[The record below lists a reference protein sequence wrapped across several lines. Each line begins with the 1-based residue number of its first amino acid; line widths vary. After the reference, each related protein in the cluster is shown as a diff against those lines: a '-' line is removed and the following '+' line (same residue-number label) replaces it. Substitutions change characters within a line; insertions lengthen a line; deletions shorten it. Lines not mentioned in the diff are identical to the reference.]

1 MGDRVSLRVLAE
13 FFCDRRELITSQ
25 WMERVRQERKIPSSN
40 DVPREELMDHLPSLF
55 DHLTDQ
61 LRAADPQKDGEKAA
75 RDAQKHG
82 EDRWEQQYRLDEL
95 LREISVLRLVFM
107 RHLVDFQ
114 AEHPA
119 FVQETE
125 WEAQRIIHSYFDKM
139 ATDSTSQFVARQ
151 QEQLQAA
158 IQSLAEANAKVEEF
172 NDRLLDQDE
181 RRLLTLRT
189 ISHEVRNHLNAITV
203 VVTILAKEPN
213 PAISHEY
220 LETLSRNL
228 LDITSLTNELLDFAG
243 LLSGAERAEFERCDP
258 ALVHDELILFF
269 NEMART
275 KGLSFSSTIDPGIG
289 QIVTD
294 RHKLHRVAMNLVTN
308 AIKYTAAGEVSIAFL
323 PGNEGNWAIEVSDTG
338 PGVSPEERERIFEE
352 FYRVP
357 ATTGGQPGAGLG
369 LAITQRL
376 VQLLG
381 GRIEVESEVG
391 RGTRFR
397 VILPRE
403 QK

>member
-1 MGDRVSLRVLAE
+1 MLAE

-25 WMERVRQERKIPSSN
+25 WIERVRQERKIPSS
-40 DVPREELMDHLPSLF
+40 DDIPREELMDHLPNMF

-82 EDRWEQQYRLDEL
+82 AHRWEQQYRLDEL

-114 AEHPA
+114 TAHPA
-119 FVQETE
+119 FVKETE
-125 WEAQRIIHSYFDKM
+125 WEAQRIIHSYFDSM
-139 ATDSTSQFVARQ
+139 ATGSTTQFVARQ

-158 IQSLAEANAKVEEF
+158 IQSLAAANAKVEEF

-189 ISHEVRNHLNAITV
+189 ISHEVRNHLNAITM
-203 VVTILAKEPN
+203 VVTILAKEAN
-213 PAISHEY
+213 PALCHEY

-258 ALVHDELILFF
+258 ALVYDELILFF

-275 KGLSFSSTIDPGIG
+275 KGLTFSSTIAPDIG
-289 QIVTD
+289 EIVTD
-294 RHKLHRVAMNLVTN
+294 RHKLQRVTMNLLSN
-308 AIKYTAAGEVSIAFL
+308 AIKYTTAGEVGIAFL
-323 PGNEGNWAIEVSDTG
+323 PGTDGNWAIEVSDTG
-338 PGVSPEERERIFEE
+338 PGVPPDECERIFEE
-352 FYRVP
+352 FHRVP